1 MSEATGKRLNAVWKE
16 LNVGMQTLVDTLSKK
31 GHKVDAKPTT
41 KLTDEQYQILLNE
54 FQADKKA
61 KEAASSLSKDKPA
74 KLKEITIESQKP
86 KSVFKEDD
94 DYEDVGMIIKS
105 EQLSNKTAP
114 KPIAKTTPVVEETK
128 MVAPIIEPKV
138 EEPIVVAPIEV
149 VKQDPIAE
157 AKTTPEPNLE
167 VKQAEESQDEE
178 DNKKQT
184 DRHCLFQ
191 NDDFYQ
197 SIMNAVWFN
206 KKIPTKR

>member
-61 KEAASSLSKDKPA
+61 KEAASSLSKDKHT

-94 DYEDVGMIIKS
+94 DYEEVGMIIKS

-114 KPIAKTTPVVEETK
+114 KP
-128 MVAPIIEPKV
+128 
-138 EEPIVVAPIEV
+138 V
-149 VKQDPIAE
+149 VKNTPI
-157 AKTTPEPNLE
+157 L
-167 VKQAEESQDEE
+167 
-178 DNKKQT
+178 
-184 DRHCLFQ
+184 
-191 NDDFYQ
+191 
-197 SIMNAVWFN
+197 
-206 KKIPTKR
+206 